1 MRGGTGLIN
10 SLNGVK
16 LSYNFFM
23 KNINKNIIYLGWV
36 SFFTDMASSM
46 VTTLLP
52 IFVVYVLHEGVD
64 KLGIIIAI
72 ATFISY
78 IFRILF
84 GYLSDKYQIV
94 KPFVLVGYFVSAMMK
109 PLLFFSNTYFSV
121 ALLRGME
128 RMGKSVRSASK
139 DRLISHF
146 VNNQEHGK
154 TFGFHKMMDIA
165 GELIGAFII
174 FVVFIFFTQDEVVIR
189 NIFGFTIVPGLIA
202 TLIMWLYVE
211 DVPYT
216 TKEEKEIEVINH
228 LDFKV
233 LPILLIYFGFLFFLM
248 SEQFFILEA
257 KEEGYALEMIPL
269 FIMTFTFVQTLSSYY
284 SGILTDKIGIY
295 KSLIIAFVFA
305 IISIGFLKINL
316 WISFIFLGLFTVL
329 SLNALRT
336 FISVQAISKSFVY
349 GIFYGGVAIFSSLG
363 ALVIGFIWEHYGI
376 DSVVYFSQIGM
387 IVMLIIFL
395 LFINREN
402 YGVNNYPK
410 SNI

>member
-1 MRGGTGLIN
+1 
-10 SLNGVK
+10 
-16 LSYNFFM
+16 M
-23 KNINKNIIYLGWV
+23 KTINKNIIYLGWV

-64 KLGIIIAI
+64 KLGIIIAV

-94 KPFVLVGYFVSAMMK
+94 KPFVLVGYLVSAMTK
-109 PLLFFSNTYFSV
+109 PLLFFSNSYMSV
-121 ALLRGME
+121 ALLRGVE
-128 RMGKSVRSASK
+128 RMGKAVRSASK

-146 VNNQEHGK
+146 VTNQEHGK

-165 GELIGAFII
+165 GELMGALII
-174 FVVFIFFTQDEVVIR
+174 LIVFIFFTQDETVIR
-189 NIFGFTIVPGLIA
+189 TIFALTIIPGLIA

-211 DVPYT
+211 DVPYEPKEKKE
-216 TKEEKEIEVINH
+216 TKVINR
-228 LDFKV
+228 LDFKL

-248 SEQFFILEA
+248 SEQFFIVQA
-257 KEEGYALEMIPL
+257 KENGYGLGMIPL
-269 FIMTFTFVQTLSSYY
+269 FIITFTFVQTISSYY
-284 SGILTDKIGIY
+284 SGILTDKIGSY
-295 KSLIIAFVFA
+295 KSLILAFIFA
-305 IISIGFLKINL
+305 IISVGFIQTNL

-336 FISVQAISKSFVY
+336 LISAQAISKSFVY

-363 ALVIGFIWEHYGI
+363 ALVVGFIWEKYGV
-376 DSVVYFSQIGM
+376 DTVVSFSEIGM
-387 IVMLIIFL
+387 IVMLMIF
-395 LFINREN
+395 FTMHTMTKKIGIR
-402 YGVNNYPK
+402 
-410 SNI
+410 